1 MYPPTGRMGPVP
13 ITLATAG
20 QASAAIPGLAGT
32 HALAPSLSQPC
43 TWQGWATVFSV

>member
-32 HALAPSLSQPC
+32 HALAPSL
-43 TWQGWATVFSV
+43 